1 MTAPT
6 PAPHRLVLSAS
17 EFAYLVDRTGV
28 DLPPDWMPDPDT
40 PFGLAESGLTKKR
53 VVHGVGD
60 EAVVHPSVERNL
72 LILAGPT
79 VMLDT
84 VVSVADQG
92 MHSVHAVSG
101 PLGASLF
108 ALDERAV
115 ELSMFAAVDL
125 GRELVRAVPEVD
137 DESDSDVESRLGGGS
152 APRLLQGELPLAALQ
167 EMGVVRLFREADPD
181 GPIAVVSR
189 LNLSGEEAAL
199 AHAVATEVDGALRC
213 LVSSHAGSSQVSWI
227 HCGGGWSGLDPEP
240 DGSGRRMVR
249 IEPVARQD
257 LGTWVAPAVA
267 GALS

>member
-1 MTAPT
+1 MTA
-6 PAPHRLVLSAS
+6 PAPHRLVLSAA

-28 DLPPDWMPDPDT
+28 DLPPDWMPGSDV
-40 PFGLAESGLTKKR
+40 PFGLAESGLAKKR

-84 VVSVADQG
+84 VVSVGDQG

-108 ALDERAV
+108 ALGEGAV

-125 GRELVRAVPEVD
+125 GKELVRAVPDVD
-137 DESDSDVESRLGGGS
+137 DETDSAIESRLGGG
-152 APRLLQGELPLAALQ
+152 AGPKALQGKLPLAALQ
-167 EMGVVRLFREADPD
+167 EMGVVRLFREADPE
-181 GPIAVVSR
+181 GPSAVVSR
-189 LNLSGEEAAL
+189 LNLSGQEAAL
-199 AHAVATEVDGALRC
+199 AYGVATKTDGALRC
-213 LVSSHAGSSQVSWI
+213 LVSSQVETSQVSWI
-227 HCGGGWSGLDPEP
+227 HCDGGWSGLDPEP

-249 IEPVARQD
+249 IEPVSRED

-267 GALS
+267 GAVS